1 MSLEHGPPRHRF
13 MRTATDVQRLAN
25 GVGGGPYPFRVELA
39 VPDQR
44 LSDGVVTLRPPRED
58 DLRAIGRGIADP
70 DVVRWI
76 GPFDS
81 ASEVLERNL
90 SRWAEGT
97 RATFSICDRKDVC
110 LGHVWVIIADP
121 EDPNRGSVG
130 YWLLPEARGKG
141 LATRSVR
148 LVSWWALGDL
158 GLARLSLFAEP
169 SNEESRRVAQRSG
182 YVEEGVLRSYMEI
195 GTRRVDCVVFS
206 LLPADLTSHH
216 AG

>member
-13 MRTATDVQRLAN
+13 MRTATDVRRLAN

-141 LATRSVR
+141 FATRSVR
-148 LVSWWALGDL
+148 LVSRWALGDL

-195 GTRRVDCVVFS
+195 GIRRVDCVVFS